1 MGQIIAVHRS
11 TTHSFS
17 KATVPEVQLTAGLG
31 IDGDSHQGAR
41 VMHRSRVAAN
51 PTKPN
56 LRQVHLI
63 HSELFSETATAG
75 FELKAGDLGE
85 NLTTSGIDL
94 LGLPTGAL
102 LRLGKDALIAIT
114 GLRNP
119 CRQIDTFQDGLLG
132 AVLEK
137 RGNGEIIRKA
147 GVMGVVVYGGIV
159 SPGDAIDVSLPPGPH
174 VKLAP
179 V

>member
-1 MGQIIAVHRS
+1 MGKIIAVHRS
-11 TTHSFS
+11 ATHTFS
-17 KATVPEVQLTAGLG
+17 KATTGEVELVAGLG

-51 PTKPN
+51 PTQPN

-63 HSELFSETATAG
+63 HSELFTEVATAG
-75 FELKAGDLGE
+75 FTLKPGDLGE
-85 NLTTSGIDL
+85 NLTTVGIDL

-102 LRLGKDALIAIT
+102 LRIGKAALVAIT

-119 CRQIDTFQDGLLG
+119 CRQIDAFQDGLLG

-137 RGNGEIIRKA
+137 RNRGEMIRKA
-147 GVMGVVVYGGIV
+147 GVMGVVVYGGRV
-159 SPGDAIDVSLPPGPH
+159 RPGDAIDVSLPPEPH
-174 VKLAP
+174 VALAP